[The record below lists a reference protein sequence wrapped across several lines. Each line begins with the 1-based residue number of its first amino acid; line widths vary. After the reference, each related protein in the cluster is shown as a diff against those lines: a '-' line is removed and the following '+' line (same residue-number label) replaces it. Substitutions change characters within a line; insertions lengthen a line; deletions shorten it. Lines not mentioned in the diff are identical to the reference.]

1 MKKEAIEI
9 GAVYTAKVTG
19 RIVPIQILAE
29 NPHGGWDGVNQS
41 TNKKVRIKSAQR
53 LRHRWTEP
61 KALKEKKAATPNAD
75 AAPSGKTDP
84 KATKDAKPAQ
94 SHDTGEPC
102 RPECDKPR
110 SLLEVAAYLLSLG
123 TGQPM
128 RCKDLVDLAIK
139 RNLWSPRSGGKT
151 PANTLHAA
159 IQREINTRGAASR
172 FAKAERG
179 HFALAS
185 KE

>member
-29 NPHGGWDGVNQS
+29 NSHGGWDGVNQS
-41 TNKKVRIKSAQR
+41 TNKRVRIKTAQR
-53 LRHRWTEP
+53 LRQRMPDP
-61 KALKEKKAATPNAD
+61 KTPNAD
-75 AAPSGKTDP
+75 AAPTAKTTS
-84 KATKDAKPAQ
+84 KATQNAKPVQ
-94 SHDTGEPC
+94 SRDTGE
-102 RPECDKPR
+102 RDVQPR
-110 SLLEVAAYLLSLG
+110 SLLDVAAYLLSLG

-128 RCKDLVDLAIK
+128 RCKDLVDLAIQ

-159 IQREINTRGAASR
+159 IQREINTKGQDSR
-172 FAKAERG
+172 FVKAERG

-185 KE
+185 KA